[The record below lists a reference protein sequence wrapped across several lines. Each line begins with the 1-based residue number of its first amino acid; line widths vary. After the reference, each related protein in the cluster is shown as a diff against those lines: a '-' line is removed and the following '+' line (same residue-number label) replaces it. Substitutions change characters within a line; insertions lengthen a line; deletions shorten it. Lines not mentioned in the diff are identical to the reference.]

1 MTGYWI
7 IVNRKKYVFTYDR
20 KQAENI
26 ATENN
31 GYIVEVET

>member
-7 IVNRKKYVFTYDR
+7 IVNGKKFAFTYDR
-20 KQAENI
+20 KQAGNI
-26 ATENN
+26 ATANN